1 MLLFRSEDHID
12 RWCNAWHLPR
22 GATLS
27 VDQASQL
34 ADRWYSDRLSPQFR
48 RKTVEEAHA
57 IFASLG
63 LTGEFWKLG

>member
-1 MLLFRSEDHID
+1 M
-12 RWCNAWHLPR
+12 WHLPR

-27 VDQASQL
+27 IDQAWSL
-34 ADRWYSDRLSPQFR
+34 ADLWYHDRLSPHWR